1 MKIIQ
6 YLISGIF
13 LFFLSSLL
21 SAQQST
27 KQDTLRELWRR
38 IDILTQELERAKLG
52 TVAEAK
58 YESRYGMGP
67 AASSV
72 YNLTDPGISI
82 AGYGEI
88 IYENFSRQQDDGFP
102 SRKAN
107 TFDFLRHVTYL
118 GFRFNDWL
126 LFNAE
131 IEFEHGKTA
140 PGSPGSVSIEFGYI
154 EAQLSP
160 MFNIRAGMVLP
171 PVGLPNALH

>member
-82 AGYGEI
+82 AGYGASTKI
-88 IYENFSRQQDDGFP
+88 FPDNRTMAFLPARQ
-102 SRKAN
+102 
-107 TFDFLRHVTYL
+107 T
-118 GFRFNDWL
+118 L
-126 LFNAE
+126 L
-131 IEFEHGKTA
+131 I
-140 PGSPGSVSIEFGYI
+140 S
-154 EAQLSP
+154 
-160 MFNIRAGMVLP
+160 
-171 PVGLPNALH
+171 

>member
-52 TVAEAK
+52 KVAEAK

-72 YNLTDPGISI
+72 YHLTNPGISI

-88 IYENFSRQQDDGFP
+88 IYENFSREQDDGFP
-102 SRKAN
+102 SRKFSIN
-107 TFDFLRHVTYL
+107 IL
-118 GFRFNDWL
+118 
-126 LFNAE
+126 
-131 IEFEHGKTA
+131 TA
-140 PGSPGSVSIEFGYI
+140 SSFVE
-154 EAQLSP
+154 
-160 MFNIRAGMVLP
+160 
-171 PVGLPNALH
+171 